1 MISDRLLLVGWRTG
15 ARGRHEAREARG
27 FAVRWRDRTAMGIET
42 VGLVQKAWITL
53 KRLFPLT
60 LQPFL
65 PILLALGRLASSF
78 KNF

>member
-1 MISDRLLLVGWRTG
+1 
-15 ARGRHEAREARG
+15 
-27 FAVRWRDRTAMGIET
+27 MGIET
-42 VGLVQKAWITL
+42 AGLVQKTWIAL

-65 PILLALGRLASSF
+65 PILFALGRLAGSF

>member
-1 MISDRLLLVGWRTG
+1 
-15 ARGRHEAREARG
+15 
-27 FAVRWRDRTAMGIET
+27 MGIET